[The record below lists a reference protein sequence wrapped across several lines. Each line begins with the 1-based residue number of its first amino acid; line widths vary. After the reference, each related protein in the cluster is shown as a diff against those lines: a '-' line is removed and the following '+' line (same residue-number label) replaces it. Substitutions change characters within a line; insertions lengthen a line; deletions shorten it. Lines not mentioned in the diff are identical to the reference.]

1 MNDRDSKVLE
11 SYLGALDKALAKL
24 STSDRAE
31 IITEIKGHVLDT
43 LEREPTRSLDNVLAS
58 LGEPEAVANKYLIE
72 RGMSP
77 GRASKTPV
85 VKWLTIGF
93 LGTLAMLIAF
103 IIIAVAFFSPLIEVD
118 EQAGRVRILGGLIKV
133 NDSKVS
139 ISAKTS
145 ESYNVTKSE
154 LSLTPEMKFKLI
166 FTNGKI
172 DLESSEGNTIAWT
185 CELEDHNEPKISEE
199 NGYLT
204 LDLTAANGADCDITL
219 PIIAGVEIEGTNGK
233 VDFDYPNADTTI
245 VLSNGKVE
253 FELAAEQAYEH
264 DVKVGMGV
272 TKGFPASVVGGIKL
286 KVDVGNGM
294 VSAD

>member
-11 SYLGALDKALAKL
+11 SYLGTLDKALAKL
-24 STSDRAE
+24 STGDRAE
-31 IITEIKGHVLDT
+31 IVTEIKGHVLDT

-77 GRASKTPV
+77 GRASKTPI

-103 IIIAVAFFSPLIEVD
+103 IIIAVSFFSPLIEVD

-133 NDSKVS
+133 NDSKVN

-145 ESYNVTKSE
+145 ENYNVTKSE
-154 LSLTPEMKFKLI
+154 LTLAPDMKFKLL

-185 CELEDHNEPKISEE
+185 CELEDYAEPKITED

-204 LDLTAANGADCDITL
+204 LDLSAANGAACDITL
-219 PIIAGVEIEGTNGK
+219 PLLAAIEIEGTNGK
-233 VDFDYPNADTTI
+233 IDFEYPSADTSI
-245 VLSNGKVE
+245 VLSNGKVD
-253 FELAAEQAYEH
+253 FDLAAEQAYEH
-264 DVKVGMGV
+264 DVKVGMGA

-294 VSAD
+294 ISAD